1 MLVTPAIAHLYQ
13 ARDGNWV
20 EHALECHCNDVASL
34 ASSLLND
41 CTPEI
46 THLAGL
52 WHDLGKYQ
60 PRFQQYIL
68 NASGFERENAH
79 IEADS
84 APTTRAP
91 HSTAGAIHATK
102 HFENNPAGQIL
113 AYIIAGHHAGLPDG
127 KRSELK
133 PRASLEFR
141 LADSTDEY
149 QSALQSA
156 PRDLLEQPTPSLAN
170 LPCSQPIDYHLWIRM
185 LFSALVDADFL
196 DTEAF
201 MSPSKQQQR
210 KRTETNLNALNLAL
224 DTRLNSFSNT
234 KTSVVNTARQAILHQ
249 CQSAASW
256 QPGLFSLSAPTG
268 GGKTLASLSW
278 GLRHA
283 IEHNKRRIIIAIP
296 YTSIIE
302 QTASVYREILGDD
315 QVLEHHSNLDPDSSH
330 QNARSRLAAENWDAP
345 VVVTT
350 NVQLFESLFAARTS
364 RCRKLHNIRHSVI
377 ILDEAQ
383 QLPGQLLKPIT
394 AAIDTLQRHHGVS
407 WLFCTATQPVLN
419 QSQSQRGMPAF
430 SGLEGIREIL
440 VEPDPFTLAQQLK
453 RVTVELP
460 EADAPPE
467 SAESL
472 AEKLCCEHRAL
483 AIVSTRR
490 DASELFQACNS
501 HPHVVHLS
509 ASMCAAHREHA
520 LTQARTRLI
529 DSDEPLLIIA
539 TNLIEAGVDISLPMV
554 YRALAGLDSI
564 AQAAGR
570 CNREGELN
578 ELGKVVVFN
587 PPRPAPPGLLRD
599 GQQITRDMLPDIGED
614 PLSPDN
620 LHTYFERLH
629 HRTDDDPNNI
639 LKILLPN
646 AQLDNI
652 QFRSAASAFQMIDQN
667 NQSIITPWCKPG
679 TKDSPVYGWLAEL
692 EKDSSQKR
700 LYRHLQRY
708 TITVPEALAE
718 RLQREG
724 YITPESGQW
733 LLNIS
738 HYDPQRGLKLPD
750 ETLSAEVSVVS

>member
-1 MLVTPAIAHLYQ
+1 MQAAPAIAHLYQ
-13 ARDGNWV
+13 AEDGTWV
-20 EHALECHCNDVASL
+20 EHALLSHCNDVAVL
-34 ASSLLND
+34 AASLLTD

-46 THLAGL
+46 ARLAGL

-60 PRFQQYIL
+60 PRFQQYIRD
-68 NASGFERENAH
+68 ASGLERENAH
-79 IEADS
+79 VEADD
-84 APTTRAP
+84 AVTTRAP

-102 HFENNPAGQIL
+102 KFATNNPAGQIL

-141 LADSTDEY
+141 LADSVDEY

-156 PRDLLEQPTPSLAN
+156 PCDLLEQQAPSLAN
-170 LPCSQPIDYHLWIRM
+170 LPCSQAIDYHLWIRM

-196 DTEAF
+196 DTETF
-201 MSPSKQQQR
+201 MSPLKQQQR
-210 KRTETNLNALNLAL
+210 KGTEPNLNALNLAL
-224 DTRLNSFSNT
+224 DTKLASFSNANA
-234 KTSVVNTARQAILHQ
+234 SVVNTARQAILRQ

-278 GLRHA
+278 GLKHA
-283 IEHNKRRIIIAIP
+283 IKHNKHRVIIAIP

-302 QTASVYREILGDD
+302 QTASVYRKILGDN
-315 QVLEHHSNLDPDSSH
+315 QVLEHHSNLDPDSSN

-394 AAIDTLQRHHGVS
+394 AAIDTLQRHHGIS
-407 WLFCTATQPVLN
+407 WLFCTATQPALN
-419 QSQSQRGMPAF
+419 QSKSQQGMPAF
-430 SGLEGIREIL
+430 SGLEDIREIL
-440 VEPDPFTLAQQLK
+440 VEPDPFVLAKQLK

-460 EADAPPE
+460 ESNAPPE
-467 SAESL
+467 STESL
-472 AEKLCCEHRAL
+472 ADKLCREHRAL

-490 DASELFQACNS
+490 DAAELYQACHA
-501 HPHVVHLS
+501 HPHVIHLS
-509 ASMCAAHREHA
+509 ASMCAAHREHT
-520 LTQARTRLI
+520 LTQARLRLI
-529 DSDEPLLIIA
+529 DSKEPLLIIA
-539 TNLIEAGVDISLPMV
+539 TNLIEAGVDISLPVV

-570 CNREGELN
+570 CNREGELDGTG
-578 ELGKVVVFN
+578 EVVVFN

-599 GQQITRDMLPDIGED
+599 GQQITKDMLSDIGED
-614 PLSPDN
+614 PLAPAN
-620 LHTYFERLH
+620 LKTYFDRLH
-629 HRTDDDPNNI
+629 HRTDNDPDNI
-639 LKILLPN
+639 LEMLLPN

-652 QFRSAASAFQMIDQN
+652 QFRSAAAAFQMIDQN
-667 NQSIITPWCKPG
+667 AQAIITPWRKPD
-679 TKDSPVYGWLAEL
+679 TDESPVYPWLAEL
-692 EKDSSQKR
+692 KKDSSKKWI
-700 LYRHLQRY
+700 YRHLQRY
-708 TITVPEALAE
+708 TVTVPEALAE
-718 RLQREG
+718 SLQREG
-724 YITPESGQW
+724 YVTPESGQW

-750 ETLSAEVSVVS
+750 ETLSAELSVI